1 MGIRTY
7 KEWPCATGDSATYFV
22 AAEVV
27 AVNPPCLSEKIDRQG
42 YSSGHFAMSDDVEIG
57 SISFHQTAS

>member
-27 AVNPPCLSEKIDRQG
+27 AVNPPCLLSEKTDKQDTVRDILRCL
-42 YSSGHFAMSDDVEIG
+42 
-57 SISFHQTAS
+57 TTLR